1 MLKKAYQ
8 LSEKII
14 KDIEDYSAEY
24 VTEEGKTV
32 TTPSELQALNNI
44 IEEGFTL
51 YKYLVEKK
59 LYEGI
64 PSITVAVDELGKYVE
79 KLQINEENAK
89 KLHLSNV
96 MQIWNQAKIAI
107 AVLVCALLDYR
118 DEQEESN

>member
-1 MLKKAYQ
+1 MKKAYQ
-8 LSEKII
+8 LAEKII
-14 KDIEDYSAEY
+14 KDIEAYSEEY

-32 TTPSELQALNNI
+32 TTEAELKALNGI

-59 LYEGI
+59 LYDKD
-64 PSITVAVDELGKYVE
+64 PSIVVAVNELGTYIE
-79 KLQINEENAK
+79 KLQINEQNAK

-107 AVLVCALLDYR
+107 AVLACALLDYR

>member
-1 MLKKAYQ
+1 MKKAYQ
-8 LSEKII
+8 LAEKII
-14 KDIEDYSAEY
+14 KNIEDYSEKY

-32 TTPSELQALNNI
+32 TSEDELKALNEI

-59 LYEGI
+59 LYDKD
-64 PSITVAVDELGKYVE
+64 PSITVAVNELGGYIQ

-107 AVLVCALLDYR
+107 AVLACALLDYR
-118 DEQEESN
+118 DEQEESK

>member
-1 MLKKAYQ
+1 MKKAYQ

-14 KDIEDYSAEY
+14 KNIEAYSEEY
-24 VTEEGKTV
+24 VTKEGKTV
-32 TTPSELQALNNI
+32 ITEAELKALNGI

-59 LYEGI
+59 LYDKD
-64 PSITVAVDELGKYVE
+64 PSILVAVNELGTYIE
-79 KLQINEENAK
+79 KLQINEQNAK

-107 AVLVCALLDYR
+107 AVLACAVLDYH
-118 DEQEESN
+118 DEQKERK

>member
-1 MLKKAYQ
+1 MKKAYQ

-14 KDIEDYSAEY
+14 KDIEVYSEEY

-32 TTPSELQALNNI
+32 TTEAELKALNGI

-59 LYEGI
+59 LYDKD
-64 PSITVAVDELGKYVE
+64 PSIVVAVNELGTYIE
-79 KLQINEENAK
+79 KLQINEQNAK

-107 AVLVCALLDYR
+107 AVLACAILDYR

>member
-1 MLKKAYQ
+1 MKKAYQ

-14 KDIEDYSAEY
+14 KDIEVYSEEY

-32 TTPSELQALNNI
+32 TTEAELKALNGI

-59 LYEGI
+59 LYDKD
-64 PSITVAVDELGKYVE
+64 PSIIVAVNELGTYIE
-79 KLQINEENAK
+79 KLQINEQNAK

-107 AVLVCALLDYR
+107 AVLAGAVLDYR
-118 DEQEESN
+118 DEQKAIK

>member
-1 MLKKAYQ
+1 MKKAYQ

-14 KDIEDYSAEY
+14 KDIEVYSEEY

-32 TTPSELQALNNI
+32 TTEAELKALNGI

-59 LYEGI
+59 LYDKD
-64 PSITVAVDELGKYVE
+64 PSIVVAVNELGTYIE
-79 KLQINEENAK
+79 KLQINEQNAK

-107 AVLVCALLDYR
+107 AVLACAILDYR
-118 DEQEESN
+118 DEQEKSK

>member
-1 MLKKAYQ
+1 MKKAYQ

-14 KDIEDYSAEY
+14 KDIEAYSEEY

-32 TTPSELQALNNI
+32 ATEAELKALNGI

-59 LYEGI
+59 LYDKD
-64 PSITVAVDELGKYVE
+64 PSIVVAVNELGTYIE
-79 KLQINEENAK
+79 KLQINEQNAK

-107 AVLVCALLDYR
+107 AVLACAVLDYR
-118 DEQEESN
+118 DEQKASK

>member
-1 MLKKAYQ
+1 MKKAYQ

-14 KDIEDYSAEY
+14 KDIEVYSEEY

-32 TTPSELQALNNI
+32 TTEAELKALNGI
-44 IEEGFTL
+44 IEEGFAL

-59 LYEGI
+59 LYDKD
-64 PSITVAVDELGKYVE
+64 PSIVVAINELGTYIE
-79 KLQINEENAK
+79 KLQINEQNAK

-107 AVLVCALLDYR
+107 AVLACAVLDYR
-118 DEQEESN
+118 DEQEESK

>member
-1 MLKKAYQ
+1 MKKAYQ

-14 KDIEDYSAEY
+14 KDIEVYSEEY

-32 TTPSELQALNNI
+32 TTEAELKALNGI

-59 LYEGI
+59 LYDKD
-64 PSITVAVDELGKYVE
+64 PSIVVAVNELGTYIE
-79 KLQINEENAK
+79 KLQINEQNAK

-107 AVLVCALLDYR
+107 AVLACAVLDYR
-118 DEQEESN
+118 DEQKASK

>member
-1 MLKKAYQ
+1 MKKAYQ
-8 LSEKII
+8 LAEKII

-24 VTEEGKTV
+24 VTEDGKTV
-32 TTPSELQALNNI
+32 TTEAELKALNNI

-59 LYEGI
+59 LYDKD
-64 PSITVAVDELGKYVE
+64 PSIIVAVNELGTYIE
-79 KLQINEENAK
+79 KLQINEQNAK

-107 AVLVCALLDYR
+107 AVLACALLDYR

>member
-1 MLKKAYQ
+1 MKKAYQ

-14 KDIEDYSAEY
+14 KDIEAYSEEY
-24 VTEEGKTV
+24 VTEDGKTV
-32 TTPSELQALNNI
+32 TTEAELKALNGI

-59 LYEGI
+59 LYDKD
-64 PSITVAVDELGKYVE
+64 PSIVVAVNELGTYIE
-79 KLQINEENAK
+79 KLQINEQNAK

-107 AVLVCALLDYR
+107 AVLACAVLDYR
-118 DEQEESN
+118 DEQEESK

>member
-1 MLKKAYQ
+1 MKKAYQ
-8 LSEKII
+8 LAEKII

-32 TTPSELQALNNI
+32 TTEAELKALNTI

-59 LYEGI
+59 LYNI
-64 PSITVAVDELGKYVE
+64 DPSITVAVNELGTYVQ

-107 AVLVCALLDYR
+107 AVLACALLDYR
-118 DEQEESN
+118 DEKEESK

>member
-1 MLKKAYQ
+1 MKKAYQ
-8 LSEKII
+8 LAEKII
-14 KDIEDYSAEY
+14 KDIEAYSEEY

-32 TTPSELQALNNI
+32 ATEAELKALNGI

-59 LYEGI
+59 LYDKD
-64 PSITVAVDELGKYVE
+64 PSIVVAVNELGTYIE
-79 KLQINEENAK
+79 KLQINEQNAK

-107 AVLVCALLDYR
+107 AVLACAVLDYR
-118 DEQEESN
+118 DEQEESK

>member
-1 MLKKAYQ
+1 MKKAYE

-24 VTEEGKTV
+24 VTDEGKTV
-32 TTPSELQALNNI
+32 TTEGELKALNTI

-59 LYEGI
+59 LYEDKPGI
-64 PSITVAVDELGKYVE
+64 IVALNELGKYLE

-96 MQIWNQAKIAI
+96 MQIWNQAKLAI
-107 AVLVCALLDYR
+107 AVLACALLDYR
-118 DEQEESN
+118 DEQEESK